1 MSDSQTVDDLDVV
14 VSQSDSAEELNAT
27 LLIPDKASASADT
40 ATLTKDTS
48 SFLRIGEYEAS
59 EEGDR
64 SPENMSAAARGVLVQ
79 TTGGLFFTIG
89 EDAYHQYKGN
99 VDVEIEGNLTE
110 AITGDSSTTISGK
123 SDVHTTGVARHS
135 GQSFV
140 IATGS
145 YSNSNPDATND
156 IRLKS
161 DNKVN
166 LNSDTGVEMTV
177 GSSYYAKINSE
188 GQWKKNFKD
197 EVAVTTGTTHSR
209 YGGWTTSEYYGGSFT
224 FQIAFTISL
233 SFSISIDISLLL
245 SIAVS
250 SMSVEAKGL
259 KMEATKLAVSS
270 TGVSVDITS
279 LSVSRTLVEVKTEDA
294 RVETTASA
302 VLNKAGI
309 KLVSGMNIIS
319 P

>member
-27 LLIPDKASASADT
+27 LLIPDKASASAET
-40 ATLTKDTS
+40 STLTKDTS

-145 YSNSNPDATND
+145 YSNTNPDATND

-309 KLVSGMNIIS
+309 KLASGMNIIS